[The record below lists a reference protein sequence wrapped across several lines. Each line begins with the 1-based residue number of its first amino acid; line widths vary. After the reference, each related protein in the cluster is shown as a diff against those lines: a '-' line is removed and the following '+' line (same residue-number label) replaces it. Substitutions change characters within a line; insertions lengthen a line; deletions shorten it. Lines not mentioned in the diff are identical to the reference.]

1 MNNNLIINIGRQ
13 IGSGGRIIAK
23 LLADDFGCTFFD
35 KELLNLA
42 AKESGFSEKFFEE
55 NDERKGFFKSRFNFQ
70 LPILNDHVMY
80 RNAFSQEN
88 LYKFQCDAIRKAAQ
102 QGNCVFV
109 GRTADYVLRDEPYK
123 FDIFITANL
132 EDRIATVAER
142 EHLSKEDAVKFIEKK
157 EDARA
162 SYYNYY
168 TGKKWG
174 HSSSYD
180 LCVNSS
186 FLGLEAT
193 EKLIY
198 EFIKQRLE
206 KMQYHSKQE

>member
-1 MNNNLIINIGRQ
+1 MNNNIIINIGRQ

-23 LLADDFGCTFFD
+23 LLADDFHCTFFD

-55 NDERKGFFKSRFNFQ
+55 NDETKGFFKCRFNFQ
-70 LPILNDHVMY
+70 LPILTDHALI
-80 RNAFSQEN
+80 RNSFTQEN

-123 FDIFITANL
+123 FDIFITANI

-142 EHLSKEDAVKFIEKK
+142 EHLSEDEALKYIEKM

-174 HSSSYD
+174 HAESYD
-180 LCVNSS
+180 MCVNSS
-186 FLGLEAT
+186 FLGLELT

-198 EFIKQRLE
+198 DFIKQRLE
-206 KMQYHSKQE
+206 KMQYHPNK